1 MRGEMLE
8 ALGDATD
15 EEIVERVV
23 GENPGIEIR

>member
-1 MRGEMLE
+1 LE